1 MSQVQI
7 ITKLHSI
14 LVLTSYS
21 NTDFHLDEDYKEG
34 SSDKELC
41 HRGKG
46 DAGVYGA
53 VKTDCDS
60 SPELVMQQIPDPF
73 DHVSLMNN
81 AWATLIRSA

>member
-1 MSQVQI
+1 M
-7 ITKLHSI
+7 H
-14 LVLTSYS
+14 
-21 NTDFHLDEDYKEG
+21 TDFHLDEDYKEG

-60 SPELVMQQIPDPF
+60 SPELV
-73 DHVSLMNN
+73 
-81 AWATLIRSA
+81 RK